1 MHSTINP
8 RRSSNKANLPI
19 LPNILAN
26 ASDPTLVE
34 KEAQTTDLKP
44 KVLKHVR
51 FVEPLPRY
59 KASLLGENEK
69 VEHPTQPT
77 WNFDGIETQD
87 PSKTVRGP
95 TSKNRSPLEDL
106 HPSKTV
112 RGPSS
117 RKGKSLADL
126 HEFLSSSASPETNDV
141 TTTEPKL
148 NFDMLDSLEI
158 TDPSKTVRGPS
169 SRKGRSL
176 ADLHEFLSSSASP
189 ETNDMTTTEPKLNF
203 DMLDSLEITDP
214 SKTVRGPSSRKGRSL
229 EDLHK
234 FLSSSATPETN
245 DMTSN
250 ETSNE
255 TNNAASHP
263 HVSRVKRA
271 KRKCCA
277 KVKKFFKFKIFSFK

>member
-19 LPNILAN
+19 LPNTLAN

-34 KEAQTTDLKP
+34 KEAQITDLKP

-87 PSKTVRGP
+87 PSKTVRGS
-95 TSKNRSPLEDL
+95 TSKNRLPLEDIRYL
-106 HPSKTV
+106 YQ
-112 RGPSS
+112 SS
-117 RKGKSLADL
+117 DTSI
-126 HEFLSSSASPETNDV
+126 TNDM

-148 NFDMLDSLEI
+148 NFDMLDSLKI

-176 ADLHEFLSSSASP
+176 ADLH
-189 ETNDMTTTEPKLNF
+189 
-203 DMLDSLEITDP
+203 
-214 SKTVRGPSSRKGRSL
+214 
-229 EDLHK
+229 K
-234 FLSSSATPETN
+234 FLSSSATPKAN

-255 TNNAASHP
+255 TNNAAPHL
-263 HVSRVKRA
+263 HVSKIKKA

-277 KVKKFFKFKIFSFK
+277 KVKKFFKLKIFSFK

>member
-1 MHSTINP
+1 MYVKTQ
-8 RRSSNKANLPI
+8 L
-19 LPNILAN
+19 
-26 ASDPTLVE
+26 E
-34 KEAQTTDLKP
+34 KEAQITDLKP

-69 VEHPTQPT
+69 VEHPTQQT

-95 TSKNRSPLEDL
+95 TSKNRLPLEDIRYL
-106 HPSKTV
+106 YQ
-112 RGPSS
+112 SS
-117 RKGKSLADL
+117 DTS
-126 HEFLSSSASPETNDV
+126 
-141 TTTEPKL
+141 
-148 NFDMLDSLEI
+148 I
-158 TDPSKTVRGPS
+158 
-169 SRKGRSL
+169 
-176 ADLHEFLSSSASP
+176 
-189 ETNDMTTTEPKLNF
+189 TNDMTTTEPKLNF

-229 EDLHK
+229 ENLHK

-245 DMTSN
+245 GMTSN

-255 TNNAASHP
+255 TNNAAPHP
-263 HVSRVKRA
+263 HVSKVKRA

>member
-19 LPNILAN
+19 LPNTLAN

-34 KEAQTTDLKP
+34 KEAQITDLKP

-106 HPSKTV
+106 H
-112 RGPSS
+112 
-117 RKGKSLADL
+117 
-126 HEFLSSSASPETNDV
+126 
-141 TTTEPKL
+141 KL
-148 NFDMLDSLEI
+148 
-158 TDPSKTVRGPS
+158 
-169 SRKGRSL
+169 
-176 ADLHEFLSSSASP
+176 
-189 ETNDMTTTEPKLNF
+189 
-203 DMLDSLEITDP
+203 
-214 SKTVRGPSSRKGRSL
+214 
-229 EDLHK
+229 
-234 FLSSSATPETN
+234 LSSSATPETN

-255 TNNAASHP
+255 TNNAAPHP
-263 HVSRVKRA
+263 HVSKIKRA

-277 KVKKFFKFKIFSFK
+277 KVKKFFKFKIFSSK